1 MKKNIAFISFIFIIF
16 LLGFG
21 LCFSLDKLTAIPVVP
36 PDPHPPS
43 TQITQQILVP
53 PNYHFFSEDFMIYGK
68 DDKQVPFFLKL
79 SLNRKQKSKNNYL
92 HYYFSNLF
100 YGGLN
105 SSGYVDFNSSSP
117 DVTSQKYFS
126 TYQHEHA
133 PDLSTREKYDFTV
146 QLNGKNITIS
156 TDELGGDF
164 IIRNSLEY
172 SKYVSVGKA
181 QVAVDGKKFE
191 ANIFVST
198 IYSDDYTKLLFFD
211 GYDEVQPT
219 TDYLAF
225 WDENDSF
232 YLIDHTLTGKD
243 NPHYRPHTWV
253 LYKDG
258 KNGWMKKA
266 FNVNIDFQEFLSLPK
281 EWNIFIPDFN
291 SQIQLGV
298 TGFFENSSNEGIG
311 KGTVKTPEGT
321 FVIEGFIE
329 RHT

>member
-1 MKKNIAFISFIFIIF
+1 MKKKIALISFIFIIF
-16 LLGFG
+16 LLGFS
-21 LCFSLDKLTAIPVVP
+21 LCFSLNKLTIIPVVP
-36 PDPHPPS
+36 PDPPS
-43 TQITQQILVP
+43 TQMTQQIP
-53 PNYHFFSEDFMIYGK
+53 AISQYHFFSDDVLIYGK
-68 DDKQVPFFLKL
+68 DDKQTPFFLKL
-79 SLNRKQKSKNNYL
+79 SLNRKQKSKSNYI
-92 HYYFSNLF
+92 HYYFTNFL
-100 YGGLN
+100 YGSLN
-105 SSGYVDFNSSSP
+105 SSEYFDFNSSNP
-117 DVTSQKYFS
+117 NVTSQKYFS
-126 TYQHEHA
+126 SYQHEVSA
-133 PDLSTREKYDFTV
+133 DLSAREKYDFTV
-146 QLNGKNITIS
+146 QLKGKKITVS
-156 TDELGGDF
+156 SDELGGDF
-164 IIRNSLEY
+164 LIRNSLEY
-172 SKYVSVGKA
+172 SKYASVGKA
-181 QVAVDGKKFE
+181 QVQVDDQKFE

-266 FNVNIDFQEFLSLPK
+266 FDVDIDFQEFLSLPK
-281 EWNIFIPDFN
+281 EWNISIPDFN

-321 FVIEGFIE
+321 FAIEGFIE